1 MSFSSHKINKLYP
14 QMISKTPNPNF
25 LSRLCVTLCCQ
36 VFISPATFH
45 ASIPNSTTPKSPTP
59 PMALPSSDIAVPGQ
73 PLGATTEFLP
83 GAGIHIRHDGQLS
96 ANIVGRIHINPTTTP
111 PTLSL
116 LSSPQDNTGPAAT
129 INPATLLPHVGSTV
143 LCRVT
148 RTNPRQANV
157 SIFALDVAPV
167 NDTAVVDGVVA
178 AATSAPI
185 PTGDTFPG
193 VIRVQD
199 VRATEKD
206 KVRIASSF
214 KPGDIVR
221 ATVISLGDQSNYYL
235 STGRNELG
243 VVVARSDSGDLL
255 YPKSWK
261 EMICSRTGIVEE
273 RKVAKPI

>member
-1 MSFSSHKINKLYP
+1 MP
-14 QMISKTPNPNF
+14 
-25 LSRLCVTLCCQ
+25 
-36 VFISPATFH
+36 
-45 ASIPNSTTPKSPTP
+45 
-59 PMALPSSDIAVPGQ
+59 LPSNGIAVPGQ
-73 PLGATTEFLP
+73 PLGSTSDYITGP
-83 GAGIHIRHDGQLS
+83 GICTRHDGYLC
-96 ANIVGRIHINPTTTP
+96 ATIVGQIHVDNRTTP

-116 LSSPQDNTGPAAT
+116 HPTPTITSSPTGLNPTT
-129 INPATLLPHVGSTV
+129 ILPQVGSTV

-157 SIFALDVAPV
+157 AIFALDIPTTEQGAEGEKIVA
-167 NDTAVVDGVVA
+167 T
-178 AATSAPI
+178 TSI

-193 VIRVQD
+193 AIRVQD

-206 KVRIASSF
+206 KVRIAASF

-243 VVVARSDSGDLL
+243 VVVARSGELVYSPSADFSCGVVVWAVANYIPTAYKADSGDLL

-261 EMICSRTGIVEE
+261 EMICSRTGIVEG

>member
-1 MSFSSHKINKLYP
+1 MGSSAQISSAESTSAPPLPP
-14 QMISKTPNPNF
+14 QPSPP
-25 LSRLCVTLCCQ
+25 LLPPGHHQ
-36 VFISPATFH
+36 PAT
-45 ASIPNSTTPKSPTP
+45 I
-59 PMALPSSDIAVPGQ
+59 
-73 PLGATTEFLP
+73 
-83 GAGIHIRHDGQLS
+83 
-96 ANIVGRIHINPTTTP
+96 
-111 PTLSL
+111 
-116 LSSPQDNTGPAAT
+116 
-129 INPATLLPHVGSTV
+129 INPATFSRKSAAQSYAVW
-143 LCRVT
+143 T

-157 SIFALDVAPV
+157 SIFALDVVPPKGTV
-167 NDTAVVDGVVA
+167 VMVDGAVA
-178 AATSAPI
+178 AATSTSI

-221 ATVISLGDQSNYYL
+221 AAVISLGDQSNYYL

-243 VVVARSDSGDLL
+243 VVVARTDSGDLL

>member
-1 MSFSSHKINKLYP
+1 M
-14 QMISKTPNPNF
+14 
-25 LSRLCVTLCCQ
+25 
-36 VFISPATFH
+36 
-45 ASIPNSTTPKSPTP
+45 
-59 PMALPSSDIAVPGQ
+59 
-73 PLGATTEFLP
+73 
-83 GAGIHIRHDGQLS
+83 
-96 ANIVGRIHINPTTTP
+96 
-111 PTLSL
+111 
-116 LSSPQDNTGPAAT
+116 
-129 INPATLLPHVGSTV
+129 
-143 LCRVT
+143 
-148 RTNPRQANV
+148 
-157 SIFALDVAPV
+157 
-167 NDTAVVDGVVA
+167 VVDGAVA
-178 AATSAPI
+178 AATSTSI

-221 ATVISLGDQSNYYL
+221 AAVISLGDQSNYYL

-243 VVVARSDSGDLL
+243 VVVARTDSGDLL

>member
-1 MSFSSHKINKLYP
+1 MPL
-14 QMISKTPNPNF
+14 
-25 LSRLCVTLCCQ
+25 
-36 VFISPATFH
+36 
-45 ASIPNSTTPKSPTP
+45 PT
-59 PMALPSSDIAVPGQ
+59 SGIAVPGQ
-73 PLGATTEFLP
+73 PLGTTAEFIP
-83 GAGIHIRHDGQLS
+83 GTGIHIRKDGQLS
-96 ANIVGRIHINPTTTP
+96 ANIVGRIHISPTTTP
-111 PTLSL
+111 QPSP
-116 LSSPQDNTGPAAT
+116 SSPPPGHHQPSNNHQPGNSSPA
-129 INPATLLPHVGSTV
+129 S
-143 LCRVT
+143 
-148 RTNPRQANV
+148 RQH
-157 SIFALDVAPV
+157 SPMPWYGG
-167 NDTAVVDGVVA
+167 DGGWAVA
-178 AATSAPI
+178 AATSTSI

-221 ATVISLGDQSNYYL
+221 AAVISLGDQSNYYL

-243 VVVARSDSGDLL
+243 VVVARTDSGDLL